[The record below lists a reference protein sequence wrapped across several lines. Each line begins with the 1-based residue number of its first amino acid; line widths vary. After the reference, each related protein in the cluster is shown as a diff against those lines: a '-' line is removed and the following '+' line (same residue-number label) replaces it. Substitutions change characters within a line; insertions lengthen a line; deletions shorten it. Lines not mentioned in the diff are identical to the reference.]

1 MKKISEE
8 WLKAA
13 KDNLRVIEKIISDEG
28 LTHMVSFHSQQCI
41 EKSLKAIINK
51 NGGRSYEAAL
61 FHF

>member
-28 LTHMVSFHSQQCI
+28 LTHMVFFHSQQCI
-41 EKSLKAIINK
+41 EKSRKVIINK
-51 NGGRSYEAAL
+51 NGGRSYEVVL